1 MRNDEAKLPRP
12 VIPAPPTS
20 LSYVAGS
27 IRAVFASVI
36 VYLSV
41 NLCLWWNAT
50 AARAHTE
57 VTTGIVHVSVATI
70 AASTRAAR
78 NHSSLCAYNW

>member
-12 VIPAPPTS
+12 VPTS
-20 LSYVAGS
+20 LSHVTGWIHALS
-27 IRAVFASVI
+27 ASVI
-36 VYLSV
+36 VCLSV

-57 VTTGIVHVSVATI
+57 VATGMVSVATI

-78 NHSSLCAYNW
+78 NHPSLGTYNW